1 MWLCERKTAT
11 LIGLLIDQIPF
22 KIILAFQLFLVCL
35 FVLSANLT
43 LVQWFLLS
51 CDCVSVVCISSFFTA
66 CFYYFLFERYLNSSM
81 TGFLSD
87 ILLPFLNS
95 NDLMKSQAQP
105 LIMAC
110 SIRMFQKFDWLKQPP
125 DSLKTSCSVTKKLIS
140 QELTDIYCQHSCYGW
155 KWHFI
160 AKKHYTI

>member
-43 LVQWFLLS
+43 LVQWFLLN

-95 NDLMKSQAQP
+95 NDLMKEEP
-105 LIMAC
+105 C
-110 SIRMFQKFDWLKQPP
+110 STSPHGLFNSNVSEIWLTETASRFP
-125 DSLKTSCSVTKKLIS
+125 
-140 QELTDIYCQHSCYGW
+140 EN
-155 KWHFI
+155 
-160 AKKHYTI
+160 

>member
-43 LVQWFLLS
+43 LVQWFLLN

-66 CFYYFLFERYLNSSM
+66 CFYYLCM

-95 NDLMKSQAQP
+95 NDLMKSHAQP